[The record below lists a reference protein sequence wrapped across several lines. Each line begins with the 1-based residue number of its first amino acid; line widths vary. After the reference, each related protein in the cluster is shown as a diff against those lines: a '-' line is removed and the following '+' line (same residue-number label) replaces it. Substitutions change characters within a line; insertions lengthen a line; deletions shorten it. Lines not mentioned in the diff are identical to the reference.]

1 MIFLLFGKLRE
12 HLRGSESLAKPWPGS
27 LRRESFELPEG
38 RLDPAGALWHAL
50 DAPRTLLGCSGGLPE
65 TLRERPGRSRG
76 ALRNP
81 LGRPRESLGPL
92 FGAVSMEKVG
102 SEAETVT
109 CLKMMTLSMEL
120 LCF

>member
-27 LRRESFELPEG
+27 LRRESFELPEY
-38 RLDPAGALWHAL
+38 RLDPPGGLWDAL
-50 DAPRTLLGCSGGLPE
+50 DAPRTRSGGAGGRPE
-65 TLRERPGRSRG
+65 PLRERPGGSRG
-76 ALRNP
+76 AIRSP
-81 LGRPRESLGPL
+81 PGSPREPLGPL
-92 FGAVSMEKVG
+92 FGAVSVTKVG